1 MPPIQFGYH
10 LPAGADFFARVS
22 RQTFPAELRC
32 ALDTISG
39 SFDSV
44 WMMDHLQFT
53 GRDVLECWTTI
64 SYLAGLYPALR
75 FGPLVL
81 AQSYRNPAL
90 LAKMAASFQFLSGG
104 RLILGL
110 GTGWKEDE
118 YQAYGYD
125 FPSPGERVEQLEEAV
140 AVIRAL
146 WREEEATFAGR
157 HYRVDGA
164 RCEPKPAAPPLMI
177 GARGP
182 RMLRLAARHADWWNF
197 GWRPFADFRDLVGQ
211 LDAACHA
218 TGRDPATLRKTWL
231 GLCSCAASEAA
242 ARRALEGGSIPA
254 SIVANAVV
262 GTPAQVVEQMQP
274 IVALGVDYL
283 IVATP
288 DLPDLTTLELLR
300 DEVLPALNGAT

>member
-1 MPPIQFGYH
+1 MRPVTFGLV
-10 LPAGADFFARVS
+10 LPAGSPTRAGRATFVADLNR
-22 RQTFPAELRC
+22 
-32 ALDTISG
+32 ALSLVAG
-39 SFDSV
+39 HFSSA
-44 WMMDHLQFT
+44 WMIDHLQD
-53 GRDVLECWTTI
+53 GADDMLESFTTI
-64 SYLAGLYPALR
+64 SYLAALYPQLM
-75 FGPLVL
+75 FGQTVVC
-81 AQSYRNPAL
+81 QSFRNPAL
-90 LAKMAASFQFLSGG
+90 LAKMGATLQLMSGG
-104 RLILGL
+104 RFILGL
-110 GTGWKEDE
+110 GAGWNEDE
-118 YQAYGYD
+118 YRAYGYD

-146 WREEEATFAGR
+146 WREEEATFFGR

-164 RCEPKPAAPPLMI
+164 RCEPKPASPPPLMI
-177 GARGP
+177 GARGL

-254 SIVANAVV
+254 PIVANAVV
-262 GTPAQVVEQMQP
+262 GTPAQVVEQMQS
-274 IVALGVDYL
+274 IIALGVDYL

-300 DEVLPALNGAT
+300 DEVLPALNGTT